1 VHVVVTAVAFI
12 VILGVL
18 VLVHEL
24 GHFLTARL
32 FGVRVEEFG
41 LGFPPRLYP
50 GPGRVKRLREE
61 GKTVYSLNALPL
73 GGFVRLAGENGV
85 ATTEGGRAPSSAL
98 SLSGQVAP
106 ADDPGAFGNKP
117 AWQRAVVLAAGAFNN
132 MALAILLVFFFFA
145 VIGTPRTDT
154 EVIKVAIGSPAWN
167 AGIRP
172 GDVIERIG
180 GQRPQGLDDVHNAVS
195 AHVGQIVAIGLARQ
209 GDHLTV
215 RLTPRPPQETPADQ
229 GSIGVVTAPINERY
243 VPAPFGQA
251 AAAAINI
258 PVATIQ
264 GIAALGSH
272 PAQPP
277 TPPQTSVYVT
287 FGAQRQHETD
297 YLPAN
302 VTIAGTIQPDPC
314 ASPDSSGGGLTG
326 PIGIIRLVDCE
337 ANNIGKVG
345 WTPLLSLVIDLSAS
359 LAIINLLPFPALDGG
374 RLLFVLIAAVSRR
387 RVRPETEALVHAL
400 GMAALLSLMVFISIN
415 DLSNWLHNR
424 PTF

>member
-1 VHVVVTAVAFI
+1 VHVIITAVAFI
-12 VILGVL
+12 AILGVL

-32 FGVRVEEFG
+32 FGIRVEEFG

-85 ATTEGGRAPSSAL
+85 GTTEGGRAPSGAL
-98 SLSGQVAP
+98 SLSGQTAQ

-117 AWQRAVVLAAGAFNN
+117 AWQRAIVLAAGAFNN
-132 MALAILLVFFFFA
+132 MVLAILLVFFFFA

-154 EVIKVAIGSPAWN
+154 EVTKVAIGSPAWN

-172 GDVIERIG
+172 GDVIKRVD
-180 GQRPQGLDDVHNAVS
+180 GQQLQGLDDVHNAIS
-195 AHVGQIVAIGLARQ
+195 AHIGQVVAVALGRR
-209 GDHLTV
+209 GDQLTV
-215 RLTPRPPQETPADQ
+215 HLTPRSPQETPADQ
-229 GSIGVVTAPINERY
+229 GAMGVVTAPINERY
-243 VPAPFGQA
+243 VPAPLGQA
-251 AAAAINI
+251 ASAAINI

-272 PAQPP
+272 PTQLPP
-277 TPPQTSVYVT
+277 PPQTSVYVT
-287 FGAQRQHETD
+287 FGGQRLREID
-297 YLPAN
+297 LPPGM
-302 VTIAGTIQPDPC
+302 IPGSIQPDPC

-337 ANNIGKVG
+337 ANNIGTVG

>member
-1 VHVVVTAVAFI
+1 VHVVITAVAFI
-12 VILGVL
+12 IILGVL

-32 FGVRVEEFG
+32 FGIRVEEFG

-50 GPGRVKRLREE
+50 GPGRVKRLREQ

-85 ATTEGGRAPSSAL
+85 ATTEGGRAASGAL
-98 SLSGQVAP
+98 SLSGQTAQ

-154 EVIKVAIGSPAWN
+154 EVVKVAIGSPAWN

-180 GQRPQGLDDVHNAVS
+180 GQRLQGLDDVHNAVN
-195 AHVGQIVAIGLARQ
+195 AHIGQDVAVVLGRQ
-209 GDHLTV
+209 GDHVTV
-215 RLTPRPPQETPADQ
+215 RLTPRPRRETPVDQ
-229 GSIGVVTAPINERY
+229 GAIGVVTAPINERY
-243 VPAPFGQA
+243 VPAPLGQA
-251 AAAAINI
+251 ASAAINI

-272 PAQPP
+272 PAPQPSF
-277 TPPQTSVYVT
+277 PQTSAYVT
-287 FGAQRQHETD
+287 FGGQRVSET
-297 YLPAN
+297 A
-302 VTIAGTIQPDPC
+302 VTTVDIPGSIQPDPC

-337 ANNIGKVG
+337 ANNISTVG

-374 RLLFVLIAAVSRR
+374 RLIFVLIAAVSRR